1 MMKMDANSQD
11 KAYRFLKEAILDLE
25 FKPNAPLRA
34 QSLAETLKLSRT
46 PVREALGR
54 LEQEGLVIRD
64 RGWGYIVKPVTL
76 KEALD
81 VYKVRE
87 SLEVQAVREI
97 MLNIRE
103 PILLEL
109 KNHLK
114 RAGDRAKQ
122 GHLSEYRKHTRE
134 FYRAIAK
141 ATDNDW
147 LCFMISLIDDRIR
160 QLGAIM
166 ANRHLERPQ
175 ESLKENHAVL
185 LAIEA
190 GDADAAEIAV
200 RKHINSAKET
210 LSKYVISEAATV
222 ILT

>member
-1 MMKMDANSQD
+1 MNKLDSTSQAR
-11 KAYRFLKEAILDLE
+11 AYRFLKEAILDLE
-25 FKPNAPLRA
+25 FKLNAPLRA

-54 LEQEGLVIRD
+54 LEQEGLVVRD

-87 SLEVQAVREI
+87 SLEVEAVREI
-97 MLNIRE
+97 MPNVNSK
-103 PILLEL
+103 ILLEL

-114 RAGDRAKQ
+114 RAGEKAKL
-122 GHLSEYRKHTRE
+122 GRLNEYRKHTRE
-134 FYRAIAK
+134 FYKAIAN
-141 ATDNDW
+141 ATSNDW

-160 QLGAIM
+160 LLGAIM

-175 ESLKENHAVL
+175 ESLVENRAVL
-185 LAIEA
+185 AAIEA

-200 RKHINSAKET
+200 RKHIGSAKET
-210 LSKYVISEAATV
+210 LSKYVISGAAA
-222 ILT
+222 LTLG